1 MKLLVKLF
9 TFAIIFIAVVVNNR
23 ILAEETIAKIDKN
36 SNKIT
41 LNIPITESQNAEVKQ
56 ETKSIKIDDN
66 TTAKITIS
74 TKNNIKNVDAN
85 ETDANKVN
93 KNSKLDNEN
102 VKNDDKIPSNQT
114 SLSDDKKNIL
124 INEKKEKEQ
133 DKKQNKEQNSN
144 QNENQA
150 SKDKTVN
157 IKTVYDPNQQ
167 NIITIN
173 DGEKNINIK
182 IDIDCNNCCKIKK
195 TNNAKNSKQN
205 NAVVLKNKKKVNI
218 NKSKKPK
225 KTNKTLDHKKNNSKK
240 VTANT
245 TSVER
250 PQEKDN
256 IYIINRIINLSE
268 DAVLTEEDLQK
279 ITLNNDIEKN
289 ITQNDNAGQNSDQQH
304 FSYSKTNNKN
314 TNKFKQK
321 YDSITSNQ
329 MNYGEIAFIDDY
341 NN

>member
-1 MKLLVKLF
+1 VK
-9 TFAIIFIAVVVNNR
+9 
-23 ILAEETIAKIDKN
+23 
-36 SNKIT
+36 
-41 LNIPITESQNAEVKQ
+41 
-56 ETKSIKIDDN
+56 
-66 TTAKITIS
+66 
-74 TKNNIKNVDAN
+74 
-85 ETDANKVN
+85 
-93 KNSKLDNEN
+93 
-102 VKNDDKIPSNQT
+102 
-114 SLSDDKKNIL
+114 KK
-124 INEKKEKEQ
+124 
-133 DKKQNKEQNSN
+133 
-144 QNENQA
+144 
-150 SKDKTVN
+150 
-157 IKTVYDPNQQ
+157 
-167 NIITIN
+167 
-173 DGEKNINIK
+173 
-182 IDIDCNNCCKIKK
+182 
-195 TNNAKNSKQN
+195 
-205 NAVVLKNKKKVNI
+205 KKKVKI

-240 VTANT
+240 VTTNT

-289 ITQNDNAGQNSDQQH
+289 ITQNNNAEQNSDQQH
-304 FSYSKTNNKN
+304 FSYSKTDNKN